1 MGRRIAFLALA
12 AAVLVALG
20 LLAADVAI
28 LVVGAAVVAALGAT
42 AVAAYRP
49 LPSRSRFEELQ
60 RLPRAREPRP
70 AELERLE
77 RGVDLGLARAEDFH
91 VLLRP
96 ALRGIAATLLAARG
110 LDLDRDSKR
119 VRELL
124 GEESWD
130 LLRPE
135 RERPSDPFERGVEP
149 AHLRRLVEDL
159 ERL

>member
-1 MGRRIAFLALA
+1 
-12 AAVLVALG
+12 
-20 LLAADVAI
+20 
-28 LVVGAAVVAALGAT
+28 ALGAT
-42 AVAAYRP
+42 AVAAYRS

-60 RLPRAREPRP
+60 RVPLAREPRP

-77 RGVDLGLARAEDFH
+77 RGVDLGVARAEDFH

-110 LDLDRDSKR
+110 LDLDRDSER

-130 LLRPE
+130 LLRPG
-135 RERPSDPFERGVEP
+135 RELPGDPIQ
-149 AHLRRLVEDL
+149 
-159 ERL
+159 

>member
-1 MGRRIAFLALA
+1 
-12 AAVLVALG
+12 VALG

-28 LVVGAAVVAALGAT
+28 LVVGAVVAAAL
-42 AVAAYRP
+42 AVLAASAHRA
-49 LPSRSRFEELQ
+49 LPSRSRFDELQ
-60 RLPRAREPRP
+60 RRPPARSPRP

-77 RGVDLGLARAEDFH
+77 RAVDLGVARAEDFH

-110 LDLDRDSKR
+110 LDLERDSER

-130 LLRPE
+130 LLRPG
-135 RERPSDPFERGVEP
+135 RERPSNPHEPGVEP
-149 AHLRRLVEDL
+149 ARLHRLVEDL

>member
-1 MGRRIAFLALA
+1 
-12 AAVLVALG
+12 VLVAVG
-20 LLAADVAI
+20 LLAPDVAI
-28 LVVGAAVVAALGAT
+28 LVVGAAVIAVLGAT
-42 AVAAYRP
+42 AAAAQRP

-60 RLPRAREPRP
+60 RVPPAREPRP

-77 RGVDLGLARAEDFH
+77 RAVDLGVARAEDFH
-91 VLLRP
+91 MLLRP

-110 LDLDRDSKR
+110 LDLQRDAER

-135 RERPSDPFERGVEP
+135 RERPTDPFERGVEP
-149 AHLRRLVEDL
+149 ARLHRLVEDL

>member
-1 MGRRIAFLALA
+1 M
-12 AAVLVALG
+12 AVG
-20 LLAADVAI
+20 LLAPDVAI
-28 LVVGAAVVAALGAT
+28 LVVGAAVVAALGAI
-42 AVAAYRP
+42 AVAPHRP

-60 RLPRAREPRP
+60 RVPRPREPRP

-77 RGVDLGLARAEDFH
+77 RAVDLGVARAEDFH
-91 VLLRP
+91 LLLRP

-110 LDLDRDSKR
+110 LDLDRDSER

-130 LLRPE
+130 LLRPG

-149 AHLRRLVEDL
+149 ARLSRLAEDL